1 MVTKPSAAAKKA
13 PATPPAKTSGKTS
26 GKTAAKTS
34 AKASAKP
41 PARAATKTP
50 PSPPARPAVKAPAKA
65 PAKAPVKAPA
75 KAPVR
80 PAAKAPRKASGDP
93 FDQYRQSLLVRQ
105 EELLLDISR
114 NRQVTVDT
122 VDEQA
127 QDMVDRATS
136 AYTRE
141 FAFSLSEADR
151 KALLLIEQALLRM
164 DQGTYGVCVH
174 CQGVVQE
181 KRLEAV
187 PWARH
192 CLDCQEMQDKGLL

>member
-1 MVTKPSAAAKKA
+1 MVTKPSAAA
-13 PATPPAKTSGKTS
+13 
-26 GKTAAKTS
+26 
-34 AKASAKP
+34 
-41 PARAATKTP
+41 R
-50 PSPPARPAVKAPAKA
+50 KAPAKT
-65 PAKAPVKAPA
+65 PAK
-75 KAPVR
+75 
-80 PAAKAPRKASGDP
+80 PAAKVAPKPSEKPHKEHKEHKEPREAREPREPKDP
-93 FDQYRQSLLVRQ
+93 FEKYRKRLLVRQ
-105 EELLLDISR
+105 EELIVDISR
-114 NRQVTVDT
+114 NRQVTDET

-151 KALLLIEQALLRM
+151 KALLLIEQALLRIE
-164 DQGTYGVCVH
+164 QGTYGVCVH

-192 CLDCQEMQDKGLL
+192 CLECQEMQDKGLL

>member
-1 MVTKPSAAAKKA
+1 MVTKPSAATKKA
-13 PATPPAKTSGKTS
+13 PA
-26 GKTAAKTS
+26 
-34 AKASAKP
+34 KP
-41 PARAATKTP
+41 PSK
-50 PSPPARPAVKAPAKA
+50 
-65 PAKAPVKAPA
+65 
-75 KAPVR
+75 
-80 PAAKAPRKASGDP
+80 PAAKAAPKAAPKSSDKPHKVPFEKHRK
-93 FDQYRQSLLVRQ
+93 RLLLRQ
-105 EELLLDISR
+105 EELILDISR
-114 NRQVTVDT
+114 NRQVTDET

-141 FAFSLSEADR
+141 FAFSLSESDR
-151 KALLLIEQALLRM
+151 KALLLIEQALLRIE
-164 DQGTYGVCVH
+164 QGTYGVCVH

>member
-13 PATPPAKTSGKTS
+13 PAKTPAK
-26 GKTAAKTS
+26 
-34 AKASAKP
+34 
-41 PARAATKTP
+41 PA
-50 PSPPARPAVKAPAKA
+50 
-65 PAKAPVKAPA
+65 AKAPVK
-75 KAPVR
+75 
-80 PAAKAPRKASGDP
+80 PAAKVAPKSSEKPHKEHRDPKDP
-93 FDQYRQSLLVRQ
+93 FDKYRKRLLVRQ
-105 EELLLDISR
+105 EELILDISR
-114 NRQVTVDT
+114 NRQVTDET

-151 KALLLIEQALLRM
+151 KALLLIEQALLRIE
-164 DQGTYGVCVH
+164 QGTYGVCVH
-174 CQGVVQE
+174 CQGIVQE

-192 CLDCQEMQDKGLL
+192 CLECQEMQDKGLL

>member
-13 PATPPAKTSGKTS
+13 PA
-26 GKTAAKTS
+26 
-34 AKASAKP
+34 
-41 PARAATKTP
+41 
-50 PSPPARPAVKAPAKA
+50 KAPAK
-65 PAKAPVKAPA
+65 
-75 KAPVR
+75 
-80 PAAKAPRKASGDP
+80 PAAKVAPKPSEKPHKEHKDHKDPKVPFEKYRK
-93 FDQYRQSLLVRQ
+93 RLLVRQ
-105 EELLLDISR
+105 EELILDISR
-114 NRQVTVDT
+114 NRQVTDET

-151 KALLLIEQALLRM
+151 KALLLIEQALLRIE
-164 DQGTYGVCVH
+164 QGTYGVCVH

-192 CLDCQEMQDKGLL
+192 CLECQEMQDKGLL

>member
-1 MVTKPSAAAKKA
+1 MVTKPSAAAKK
-13 PATPPAKTSGKTS
+13 TPAKT
-26 GKTAAKTS
+26 AEN
-34 AKASAKP
+34 
-41 PARAATKTP
+41 
-50 PSPPARPAVKAPAKA
+50 APAKA
-65 PAKAPVKAPA
+65 
-75 KAPVR
+75 
-80 PAAKAPRKASGDP
+80 AAKAPARPSKDP
-93 FDQYRQSLLVRQ
+93 LEKHRQQLLARQ
-105 EELLLDISR
+105 EELLIDISR
-114 NRQVTVDT
+114 NRQVTDET

-141 FAFSLSEADR
+141 FAFSLSESDR
-151 KALLLIEQALLRM
+151 KALLLIEQALLRL

-192 CLDCQEMQDKGLL
+192 CLECQEMQDKGLL

>member
-13 PATPPAKTSGKTS
+13 PVKT
-26 GKTAAKTS
+26 
-34 AKASAKP
+34 SAKP
-41 PARAATKTP
+41 PAKPPVKPLVKPTAKVPSKPVAKAHVAPAAK
-50 PSPPARPAVKAPAKA
+50 PAVKPAAKA
-65 PAKAPVKAPA
+65 PAKTAERSSKE
-75 KAPVR
+75 
-80 PAAKAPRKASGDP
+80 P
-93 FDQYRQSLLVRQ
+93 FEKYRGHLLVRQ
-105 EELLLDISR
+105 EELVLDISR
-114 NRQVTVDT
+114 NRQVTDET

-141 FAFSLSEADR
+141 FAFSLSESDR
-151 KALLLIEQALLRM
+151 KALLLIEQALLRL

-192 CLDCQEMQDKGLL
+192 CLECQEMQDKGLL

>member
-1 MVTKPSAAAKKA
+1 MVTKPSAAGKKA
-13 PATPPAKTSGKTS
+13 PVKT
-26 GKTAAKTS
+26 
-34 AKASAKP
+34 SAKP
-41 PARAATKTP
+41 PAKPPVKNAAKST
-50 PSPPARPAVKAPAKA
+50 VKAPVKTSAK
-65 PAKAPVKAPA
+65 PPVKAPVKAPA
-75 KAPVR
+75 K
-80 PAAKAPRKASGDP
+80 PAAKAPAKPAERSSKDP
-93 FDQYRQSLLVRQ
+93 FEKYRGRLLVRQ
-105 EELLLDISR
+105 EELIRDISR
-114 NRQVTVDT
+114 NREVTDET

-151 KALLLIEQALLRM
+151 KALLLIEQALLRL

-174 CQGVVQE
+174 CQGVVQD

-192 CLDCQEMQDKGLL
+192 CLECQEMQDKGLL